1 MKTPYNSGPVDI
13 LVLWPSPQIHHAASC
28 NRKVERAR
36 SRYAEKVAMR
46 KQMLAERP
54 SMANKSST

>member
-1 MKTPYNSGPVDI
+1 MKVPYNSGPVDI
-13 LVLWPSPQIHHAASC
+13 LVLGRGRTSITPRAG

-46 KQMLAERP
+46 KEMLAERS
-54 SMANKSST
+54 SMVNKSSA